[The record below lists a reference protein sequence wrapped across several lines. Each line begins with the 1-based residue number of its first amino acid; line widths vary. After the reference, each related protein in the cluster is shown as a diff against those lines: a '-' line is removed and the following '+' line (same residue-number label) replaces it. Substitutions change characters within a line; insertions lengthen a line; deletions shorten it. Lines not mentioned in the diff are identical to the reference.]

1 MPQSRSRVEEFTLNG
16 DEVVAKVKELIEE
29 GNVRRL
35 IIRTE
40 EGRTLLEIPLTIGV
54 VGGVI
59 GVALAPV
66 LAAIGALAA
75 LITRVSVV
83 VERTEPEAGAT
94 QADAESA
101 QIDRSRPTD
110 EAG

>member
-1 MPQSRSRVEEFTLNG
+1 MQQKRNRVEEFTLNG

-75 LITRVSVV
+75 LVTRLSIV
-83 VERTEPEAGAT
+83 VERAEPG
-94 QADAESA
+94 DASQPESS
-101 QIDRSRPTD
+101 QPTD
-110 EAG
+110 EAL